1 MGYKHIFAKDADGEA
16 LELSTNPGGKKIH
29 PTMTDWTYDQSNW
42 VEIVL
47 PAKLNPNNLQLF
59 DDKTLLGQTIVGKL
73 VDKVNPCIEVVAN
86 PLPTNKETGYNENQY
101 VAANFMPADY
111 APNADY
117 FLVAP
122 KPQEHAIIHWA
133 IYEGNDIFTMPEK
146 NAAGTLDV
154 VIKGKFALAAE
165 QPYFDMANTTIAQT
179 LQVGNVYDLDVIVKR
194 KVTRQGAPRLMEE
207 SDVSNIW
214 EVAVVKVT
222 ETDVT
227 TPISTVDAGRE
238 VARVRYYNLMGVES
252 DRPFQ
257 GVNIIVKEY
266 TDGTRSTTKV
276 IR

>member
-1 MGYKHIFAKDADGEA
+1 M
-16 LELSTNPGGKKIH
+16 
-29 PTMTDWTYDQSNW
+29 
-42 VEIVL
+42 
-47 PAKLNPNNLQLF
+47 
-59 DDKTLLGQTIVGKL
+59 
-73 VDKVNPCIEVVAN
+73 
-86 PLPTNKETGYNENQY
+86 
-101 VAANFMPADY
+101 
-111 APNADY
+111 
-117 FLVAP
+117 
-122 KPQEHAIIHWA
+122 
-133 IYEGNDIFTMPEK
+133 
-146 NAAGTLDV
+146 
-154 VIKGKFALAAE
+154 IKGKFALAAE

>member
-1 MGYKHIFAKDADGEA
+1 
-16 LELSTNPGGKKIH
+16 
-29 PTMTDWTYDQSNW
+29 
-42 VEIVL
+42 
-47 PAKLNPNNLQLF
+47 
-59 DDKTLLGQTIVGKL
+59 
-73 VDKVNPCIEVVAN
+73 
-86 PLPTNKETGYNENQY
+86 
-101 VAANFMPADY
+101 
-111 APNADY
+111 
-117 FLVAP
+117 
-122 KPQEHAIIHWA
+122 
-133 IYEGNDIFTMPEK
+133 
-146 NAAGTLDV
+146 
-154 VIKGKFALAAE
+154 
-165 QPYFDMANTTIAQT
+165 
-179 LQVGNVYDLDVIVKR
+179 
-194 KVTRQGAPRLMEE
+194 MEE